1 MLRRVLVGDNE
12 RVFLIRKGRFEDI
25 LAPGD
30 YWIVGFGVTLERH
43 DVKNLVLSSE
53 WTDFLA
59 KQRWELVSR
68 YFTVVET
75 ADSQVAV
82 VYFDDK
88 VARIV
93 GPGKRVLFWRG
104 SIEVTYD
111 LINAQENTRR
121 LHCCC
126 PRSSDW
132 ARTRRRRLQS
142 WRKAS
147 GDCCTSMDASFA
159 N

>member
-1 MLRRVLVGDNE
+1 M
-12 RVFLIRKGRFEDI
+12 
-25 LAPGD
+25 
-30 YWIVGFGVTLERH
+30 TLELH

-111 LINAQENTRR
+111 LINARRTLRR
-121 LHCCC
+121 LRCCC
-126 PRSSDW
+126 LRSCDSV
-132 ARTRRRRLQS
+132 RTRRRRLQS
-142 WRKAS
+142 WRKGS
-147 GDCCTSMDASFA
+147 EDCCTSMDASSA